1 MTEDKTKNG
10 GKDGTKNKGKDE
22 TKSRTKD
29 GTTNRNSNKTGNG
42 TKNETSN
49 GNKTKIGA
57 LTGNKA
63 GDRFPKVANRE
74 LKSDVFTALFSE
86 PENAAKLYTA
96 LSGEETAPEDIRITT
111 LEGVLFLARKNDLG
125 FTVKERMLVISEHQS
140 TINENMPLRS
150 MLYYGRTMEK
160 LLQDRNLYRE
170 KRVPIPTPEFY
181 LFYNGTKDVPGEK
194 VLKLSDGYIVKTKDP
209 MLELK
214 VKMININLPAGHRLL
229 RDCVPLYEYSW
240 FIERVRTYVKEGE
253 DRDSAVTLAVK
264 DSVREGIFSD
274 FVTKHGSEVEN
285 MLFTQFN
292 MDDALEVRYEEGV
305 EDGMERGLKQGRKQG
320 LEQGRTQGERRLL
333 IRQVCGKL
341 QKGEK
346 PEKITEDLLADEVQI
361 NRICEAYAACGP
373 EETDIFRWLE
383 ASHFDAGQP

>member
-1 MTEDKTKNG
+1 MTED
-10 GKDGTKNKGKDE
+10 E
-22 TKSRTKD
+22 
-29 GTTNRNSNKTGNG
+29 
-42 TKNETSN
+42 TKNETKN
-49 GNKTKIGA
+49 RAQTGAQTKTKGRA
-57 LTGNKA
+57 RKRL
-63 GDRFPKVANRE
+63 PKVSNRE

-96 LSGEETAPEDIRITT
+96 LSGEETAPEDIQITT

-140 TINENMPLRS
+140 TVNENMPLRS

-181 LFYNGTKDVPGEK
+181 LFYNGARDVPGEK

-240 FIERVRTYVKEGE
+240 FIERVRTYVKEGQ

-305 EDGMERGLKQGRKQG
+305 EDG

-333 IRQVCGKL
+333 VHLVWGKL

-346 PEKITEDLLADEVQI
+346 PEKIAEDLLADEAQI
-361 NRICEAYAACGP
+361 RRICEAIAACGP
-373 EETDIFRWLE
+373 EEAVVSRWLE
-383 ASHFDAGQP
+383 DGSENPDT